1 MLKKIKRIDVFLW
14 VIFLGGYLVSR
25 LVNLGIIS
33 IFTDEAI
40 YLRWSQIMVSDAAL
54 RYLPLIDRKPPLFMW
69 LTTIVMKLLPTL
81 DPLLS
86 GRLVSIFAGF
96 GSLVGMFFTSYIL
109 FRNKKISY
117 LSSIFYILSPF
128 TLFYDRFALA
138 DSLLAMFGI
147 WSLGLGVLLVQTA
160 RLDVAMILGMTIGF
174 GLLTKTPAQFFLY
187 LLPLL
192 VIFAKKKDWLKLGGL
207 FVVVIILS
215 QGFFSLLRLFP
226 LFNMINQKNLE
237 FIVPISYFLKHPT
250 QYLFGNL
257 ETLLKWEF
265 WYLTPLVFLTALSG
279 VIFNIKKDWKSC
291 LILTTYYLIPLLVMA
306 AFNKVIYPRYLL
318 PFTSALLILGAS
330 GSNFILNK
338 VPRNL
343 LFHCFI
349 ASLLLFYPIYTNFK
363 LLTDPVN
370 APLLQADRD
379 QYIDGWAAGYGVDK
393 IREFLK
399 GKTGTIAT
407 EGTFGLMPYSLE
419 LYQKDYPKMQI
430 KAYWPLPATPPV
442 VTDYLIVYQH
452 PTPPIGWKTEEIMSF
467 RQGKGTDF
475 LKLYKVL

>member
-54 RYLPLIDRKPPLFMW
+54 RYLPLIDGKPPLFMW
-69 LTTIVMKLLPTL
+69 LTTIVIKLLPTL

-128 TLFYDRFALA
+128 TLFYDSFALA

-318 PFTSALLILGAS
+318 PFTSALLIL
-330 GSNFILNK
+330 
-338 VPRNL
+338 
-343 LFHCFI
+343 
-349 ASLLLFYPIYTNFK
+349 
-363 LLTDPVN
+363 
-370 APLLQADRD
+370 
-379 QYIDGWAAGYGVDK
+379 
-393 IREFLK
+393 
-399 GKTGTIAT
+399 
-407 EGTFGLMPYSLE
+407 
-419 LYQKDYPKMQI
+419 
-430 KAYWPLPATPPV
+430 
-442 VTDYLIVYQH
+442 
-452 PTPPIGWKTEEIMSF
+452 
-467 RQGKGTDF
+467 
-475 LKLYKVL
+475 